1 MNQLKVVLIFVIIFL
16 LYKICNKK
24 DVIEGWDNK
33 TGNSGYWAQNSD
45 RNPEHRQ
52 WQTWYDWFRYAGH
65 NNVRR
70 ESNKSKSGQWKT
82 CMSDTRQKIRLGLG
96 GNQCYRTVHIII
108 WNPEDY
114 KLGSYLV
121 TTMV

>member
-33 TGNSGYWAQNSD
+33 TGEIPDIGHKIVIEIKQ
-45 RNPEHRQ
+45 HRQ
-52 WQTWYDWFRYAGH
+52 WQSWYDWFRYAGH

-70 ESNKSKSGQWKT
+70 QIK
-82 CMSDTRQKIRLGLG
+82 
-96 GNQCYRTVHIII
+96 
-108 WNPEDY
+108 
-114 KLGSYLV
+114 
-121 TTMV
+121 